1 MRYETW
7 ESDRYRPRRRA
18 ISGAAKL
25 ARGCCLLYGSL
36 LGFVLLFIGNPTKFV
51 DAPAFQSLYS
61 DIEPGLHV
69 GLFACLAF
77 LVSAARWPV
86 NAIVQ
91 ATVLILF
98 AAGSEAIQIWL
109 PNRTPRWG
117 CFIQDVAG
125 LFLGFVTWIAASDLL
140 ASFRRWRR

>member
-77 LVSAARWPV
+77 L
-86 NAIVQ
+86 
-91 ATVLILF
+91 ILF